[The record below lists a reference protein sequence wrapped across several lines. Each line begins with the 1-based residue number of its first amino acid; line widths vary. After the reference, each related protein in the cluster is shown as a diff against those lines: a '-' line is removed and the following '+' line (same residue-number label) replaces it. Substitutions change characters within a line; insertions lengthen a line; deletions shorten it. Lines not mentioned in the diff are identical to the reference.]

1 MNLGGHREMGK
12 VPEELGVGAVIRE
25 RGMRLN
31 LFPSI
36 TQHQNRGPQIHPG
49 E

>member
-1 MNLGGHREMGK
+1 MGK
-12 VPEELGVGAVIRE
+12 VQEELGVGTVIRE
-25 RGMRLN
+25 RGMMPN

-36 TQHQNRGPQIHPG
+36 IQHQSRGPQIHPG